1 MPPALLQLP
10 LLVNRRIAGL
20 ENDAVSASKDS
31 IVNRRIGGLES
42 IYSGQWGA

>member
-10 LLVNRRIAGL
+10 LLVNRRIDGL